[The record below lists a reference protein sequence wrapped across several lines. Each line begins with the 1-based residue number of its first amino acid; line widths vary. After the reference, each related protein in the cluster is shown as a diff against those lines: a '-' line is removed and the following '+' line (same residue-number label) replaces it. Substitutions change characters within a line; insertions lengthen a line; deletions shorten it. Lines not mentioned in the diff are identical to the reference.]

1 MINSK
6 KRRVFVAGHAG
17 MLGSAI
23 VRCLTDMDGVE
34 VIIASK
40 SELDLRDQSQVKAFF
55 EARDIDEV
63 YIAAAKVGGIFA
75 NSTYPAEF
83 CYDNL
88 IIPINIVE
96 AAFREGIKKL
106 LFIGSSCI
114 YPKFAKQPIV
124 ETELL
129 SGYLEPT
136 NEPYAIAKIAGLKLV
151 ESYNRQYGESHQL
164 DYRSVMPTNLFGIG
178 DSYNLENSHVIPAL
192 IRRFHEAKI
201 NGAKEVPIWGSGKV
215 RREFLIAD
223 DAADAC
229 IHVMDMPDSEYHK
242 VTSQMCSHINVGNG
256 EDISIAELASLIGDV
271 VNYQGDITF
280 DVSKPDGTP
289 KKLLDSSIL
298 KASGWESSMSLREG
312 LDKTY
317 SDFLS
322 NYESM
327 RA

>member
-1 MINSK
+1 MIDSK
-6 KRRVFVAGHAG
+6 KRNVFVAGHAG

-23 VRCLTDMDGVE
+23 VRCLTDVDGVE
-34 VIIASK
+34 IIVASK

-55 EARDIDEV
+55 KANDIDEI

-75 NSTYPAEF
+75 NSRYPAEF

-88 IIPINIVE
+88 IIPINLVD
-96 AAFREGIKKL
+96 AAFRAGVKKL

-114 YPKFAKQPIV
+114 YPKFAQQPIA

-164 DYRSVMPTNLFGIG
+164 DYRSVMPTNLYGIG
-178 DSYNLENSHVIPAL
+178 DSYNLENSHVIPGL
-192 IRRFHEAKI
+192 IRRFHEAKL
-201 NGAKEVPIWGSGKV
+201 NGDKEVAIWGSGKV

-223 DAADAC
+223 DAASAC
-229 IHVMDMPDSEYHK
+229 AHVMDMPSNEYHK
-242 VTSQMCSHINVGNG
+242 VTTQMCSHLNIGNG
-256 EDISIAELASLIGDV
+256 DDISIAELAGLISHIV
-271 VNYQGDITF
+271 SYKGDITY

-298 KASGWESSMSLREG
+298 EASGWEPSISLREG
-312 LDKTY
+312 IEKTY

-322 NYESM
+322 KYETI
-327 RA
+327 RT